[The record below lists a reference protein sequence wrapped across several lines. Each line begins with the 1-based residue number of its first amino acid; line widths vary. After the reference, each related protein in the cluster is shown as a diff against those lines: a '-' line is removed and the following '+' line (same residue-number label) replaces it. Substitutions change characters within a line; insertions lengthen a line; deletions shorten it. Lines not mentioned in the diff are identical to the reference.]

1 MSKLL
6 FGCNYGATTQTVKF
20 SAVSL
25 MGHKGKREKY
35 SAFFVRYRVNSCV
48 VLFLNLEYITW
59 SSHDKSGRGLT
70 FTETVVVVRLPQI

>member
-1 MSKLL
+1 MNKLL
-6 FGCNYGATTQTVKF
+6 FGCNYRATTQTVKF

-25 MGHKGKREKY
+25 VGHEGKRETF
-35 SAFFVRYRVNSCV
+35 SAFFVRYRVNSCL

-70 FTETVVVVRLPQI
+70 FTETVIVMLPPI